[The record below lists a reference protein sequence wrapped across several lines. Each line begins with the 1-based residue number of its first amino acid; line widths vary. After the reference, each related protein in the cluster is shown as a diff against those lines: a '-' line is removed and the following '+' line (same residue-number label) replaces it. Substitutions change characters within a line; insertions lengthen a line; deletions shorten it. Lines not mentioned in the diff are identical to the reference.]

1 MRAWAFESRSPAV
14 APPFRDPRG
23 FRVYFLGFRVYFLGF
38 RVYFLGFRDPRG
50 FRVYSLGF
58 RDPGECYRDL

>member
-1 MRAWAFESRSPAV
+1 MRAWASESRSPAV
-14 APPFRDPRG
+14 APPFRDPR
-23 FRVYFLGFRVYFLGF
+23 GFRVYFLGF

-58 RDPGECYRDL
+58 RDPGGSYRDL